1 MIKCYMSKNSKLFKK
16 RIKNYHSLDSSIH
29 RHKLITCSI
38 NKNKK
43 CLKLKQNRKIA
54 NSNKVNS
61 YPLLSV
67 SLYIYHK
74 NNAPSRLFPQCLCGN
89 SCTWAHDVRL
99 YIYTC
104 VYVYVCI
111 CVCYCWYRFIYISLR
126 GHAIISISVSFN

>member
-1 MIKCYMSKNSKLFKK
+1 MSKNSKLFKK
-16 RIKNYHSLDSSIH
+16 KKNYHNLDSSIH
-29 RHKLITCSI
+29 RHKLITCNI
-38 NKNKK
+38 TKNKK

-99 YIYTC
+99 YIYAC
-104 VYVYVCI
+104 VCI
-111 CVCYCWYRFIYISLR
+111 CVYMCLLLLIQIHLHISER
-126 GHAIISISVSFN
+126 QSNYFYFCFF